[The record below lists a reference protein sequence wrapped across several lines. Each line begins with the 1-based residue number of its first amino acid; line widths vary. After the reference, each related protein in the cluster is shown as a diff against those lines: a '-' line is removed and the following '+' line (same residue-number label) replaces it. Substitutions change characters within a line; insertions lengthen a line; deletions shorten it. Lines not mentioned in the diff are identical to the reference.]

1 MLNNKISKA
10 VRLAIAFGAASTAA
24 FSANTFAA
32 DENTAE
38 EVERIE
44 VTGSAIKRTDMEGS
58 LPVQVIN
65 AAEIAKMFQ
74 KELVEALF
82 EGGDLENV
90 ATKYIEQI
98 RSGRVDH
105 LLIYKKRLGK
115 PLEQYIKNIPP
126 HVKAARDNKNLE
138 SKKYIK
144 GTTVNYFISLYGPKV
159 YLNNKVQDVC
169 YEHYIEKQ
177 ILPILG
183 MFSTSQPSSKV
194 SINQQ
199 ITLEL

>member
-1 MLNNKISKA
+1 M
-10 VRLAIAFGAASTAA
+10 
-24 FSANTFAA
+24 
-32 DENTAE
+32 
-38 EVERIE
+38 
-44 VTGSAIKRTDMEGS
+44 
-58 LPVQVIN
+58 
-65 AAEIAKMFQ
+65 
-74 KELVEALF
+74 
-82 EGGDLENV
+82 
-90 ATKYIEQI
+90 
-98 RSGRVDH
+98 
-105 LLIYKKRLGK
+105 IYKKRLGK

-183 MFSTSQPSSKV
+183 MFSASYSSSKV